1 MTNKTASRIYLIGF
15 MGSGK
20 SHIGPLLAS
29 KLGYDFFDLDVEIE
43 NKGMCISEIFKQKGE
58 EYFRKTERDV
68 LLETANLT
76 KTVIACG
83 GGTPC
88 FFDNME
94 WMNKNGL
101 TILLNPPLEN
111 IIERLRLDGNKRPL
125 LSNKSEDEIQTY
137 IIELL
142 KTRIQFYHKA
152 DYEIKEL
159 DSNKILAIISSNIP
173 TL

>member
-1 MTNKTASRIYLIGF
+1 MSDKISTRIYLIGF

-20 SHIGPLLAS
+20 SHIGQLLAS

-58 EYFRKTERDV
+58 EYFRKTERDI

-88 FFDNME
+88 FFDNMD
-94 WMNKNGL
+94 WMNKQGI
-101 TILLNPPLEN
+101 TIFLNPPLEKLM
-111 IIERLRLDGNKRPL
+111 ERLKLKKGKRPL
-125 LSNKSEDEIQTY
+125 LIDKNEQEIENYTNQ
-137 IIELL
+137 LL
-142 KTRIQFYHKA
+142 KSRMEFYLKA
-152 DYEIKEL
+152 DYVVTSVNQLEILGCIKNL
-159 DSNKILAIISSNIP
+159 V
-173 TL
+173 